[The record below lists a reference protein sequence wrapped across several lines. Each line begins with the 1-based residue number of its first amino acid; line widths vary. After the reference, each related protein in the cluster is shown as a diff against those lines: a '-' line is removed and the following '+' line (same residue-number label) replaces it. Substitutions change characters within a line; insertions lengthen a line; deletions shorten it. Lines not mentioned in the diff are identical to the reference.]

1 MPIVP
6 TGEFLDSFAEDG
18 SYYLSLPFLWS
29 VEFVNIE
36 NLNSSINN
44 ATAKLQSQKTW
55 AASSSFSGLK
65 IDKKNI
71 LAARQVT
78 IPNEQSTFLEAG
90 QNNRGGF
97 LPGYGL
103 QQRESFLTRS
113 LAINFIET
121 IDDIV
126 HNLFTPW
133 SIALSVDGLV
143 NFGLRADIIVQQY
156 DNQGNK
162 RKGYKFIKAFP
173 TNVEGFTVTQ
183 DPDAPFTEKT
193 VTFSFKDYVPDEGY
207 ESSPGFAGSF
217 GAFSG
222 GGPAF

>member
-1 MPIVP
+1 MAITPP
-6 TGEFLDSFAEDG
+6 EKFLDAFAENE

-29 VEFVNIE
+29 VEIPDITGITGE
-36 NLNSSINN
+36 IDEACAKITQQN
-44 ATAKLQSQKTW
+44 AWSVGAP
-55 AASSSFSGLK
+55 FSGGSASNEGQL
-65 IDKKNI
+65 

-97 LPGYGL
+97 MPGYGL
-103 QQRESFLTRS
+103 QQRESFLTRT

-121 IDDIV
+121 IDDIT

-133 SIALSVDGLV
+133 SIALSVDGLI
-143 NFGLRADIIVQQY
+143 NFGLRTSIIVQQY
-156 DNQGNK
+156 DNQGKK
-162 RKGYKFIKAFP
+162 RKGYKFIEAFP

-193 VTFSFKDYVPDEGY
+193 VTFSFTDYVPY
-207 ESSPGFAGSF
+207 
-217 GAFSG
+217 
-222 GGPAF
+222 

>member
-1 MPIVP
+1 MPISP
-6 TGEFLDSFAEDG
+6 PPDFLDAFAEDKG
-18 SYYLSLPFLWS
+18 YYLSLPFLWS
-29 VEFVNIE
+29 VQFTNASGLNGEISKACGKIATGGGAWSAKGNIE
-36 NLNSSINN
+36 ENHL
-44 ATAKLQSQKTW
+44 
-55 AASSSFSGLK
+55 
-65 IDKKNI
+65 

-78 IPNEQSTFLEAG
+78 IPPEQSTFFEAG

-97 LPGYGL
+97 MPGYGL
-103 QQRESFLTRS
+103 QQRESFLTRTIS
-113 LAINFIET
+113 INFIET

-133 SIALSVDGLV
+133 GIALGVDGMV
-143 NFGLRADIIVQQY
+143 NFGLRADIMVYQY

-162 RKGYKFIKAFP
+162 RKGYKFIQAFP

-193 VTFSFKDYVPDEGY
+193 VTFAFKDYVPADSGGGGG
-207 ESSPGFAGSF
+207 ESSPGFTGSF

-222 GGPAF
+222 GGPSL

>member
-29 VEFVNIE
+29 VQFVNIGE
-36 NLNSSINN
+36 LTGAINN

-55 AASSSFSGLK
+55 AVGPPFSSGGGA
-65 IDKKNI
+65 DKNL

-97 LPGYGL
+97 MPGYGL
-103 QQRESFLTRS
+103 QQRESFLTRT

-217 GAFSG
+217 GAGSFT
-222 GGPAF
+222 PQF